1 MAGMHGSQLPRL
13 LRLFPYH
20 ARGLSALRGLA
31 RPSRC
36 SGSISCVRQRG
47 SVMRFWAVTDDAAED
62 AQLYDN
68 AMADAD
74 AEREKWFL
82 RSHHLTRGGVP
93 ERDTVS

>member
-1 MAGMHGSQLPRL
+1 
-13 LRLFPYH
+13 
-20 ARGLSALRGLA
+20 
-31 RPSRC
+31 
-36 SGSISCVRQRG
+36 
-47 SVMRFWAVTDDAAED
+47 MRFWAVTDDAAED